1 MYIIMGDISR
11 PLMRVAVDIYEGKLC
26 YVMQH
31 NEDQAVLFV
40 VTRDLRTDYLA
51 TPPPPELSSYH
62 AVFAALAALPPD
74 ILARDLADPRRA
86 LFLAPYVTM
95 FATAQ
100 TTGDRKELIRRAEE
114 YFSMWRG
121 INNPATARQ
130 VLLDSLDTDGSVKDK
145 GFYALMAP
153 T

>member
-1 MYIIMGDISR
+1 MGDISR

-100 TTGDRKELIRRAEE
+100 TTGDRERA
-114 YFSMWRG
+114 YPPRRG
-121 INNPATARQ
+121 ILLYVAR
-130 VLLDSLDTDGSVKDK
+130 DK
-145 GFYALMAP
+145 QPRNGAASAA
-153 T
+153 